1 LSETGY
7 VEGQNV
13 AIEYPWRCRP
23 PSAHAMAD
31 TALLK
36 QIRTVHA
43 SSRETY
49 GAPRVQAALK
59 AGGEKHGRKRIAGK
73 TFVFET
79 SLAEYSDRN
88 NGAASTKDRD
98 ERNCPD
104 GIAEQRRSDSHTH
117 GHDEHDCGRNNGNK
131 PVHGAP

>member
-1 LSETGY
+1 MTDVLDLA
-7 VEGQNV
+7 V
-13 AIEYPWRCRP
+13 A
-23 PSAHAMAD
+23 
-31 TALLK
+31 
-36 QIRTVHA
+36 
-43 SSRETY
+43 
-49 GAPRVQAALK
+49 GAPGTPRPGVVACAFYRDAQRLHVVAV
-59 AGGEKHGRKRIAGK
+59 GSDGK